1 MIDLALLQQAIDE
14 RRLVSFDYVDKK
26 GNATHRADNEA
37 YEIKGGYLYA
47 FCPVKQQIHSYLI
60 GSMANLFVQEDTYT
74 PRW

>member
-1 MIDLALLQQAIDE
+1 MIDLNMLQQAIDE

-37 YEIKGGYLYA
+37 YEIKIGLFYGY
-47 FCPVKQQIHSYLI
+47 CPVKQQIHSYLI
-60 GSMANLFVQEDTYT
+60 GSMANLMVQEETYI